1 VLTLLLTRHG
11 STPRS
16 EPEQHLGQRIDLEL
30 SEAGRA
36 AAEALGRRLEGVEL
50 ARIISSPLRRA
61 RETAELVVPG
71 AAVEVDD
78 RLMEM
83 DYGRWEGLT
92 YEQILARD
100 GDARRIWE
108 TDPASLAC
116 PDGESGSDVARRIR
130 SWLEELIEWVGADE
144 VEDRRVLAIAHST
157 TNRVLLC
164 VALGVPLR
172 DYRRRFVQ
180 QPANL
185 SVLRFEAAPG
195 SGGKLLLGNDVSHL
209 RGVRGMTWDGG

>member
-16 EPEQHLGQRIDLEL
+16 DPEQHLGRRIDLEL

-36 AAEALGRRLEGVEL
+36 AAQALGRRLEGVEL
-50 ARIISSPLRRA
+50 ARVISSPLRRA
-61 RETAELVVPG
+61 RETAELVVPR
-71 AAVEVDD
+71 AAVELDD

-108 TDPASLAC
+108 ADPASLAC
-116 PDGESGSDVARRIR
+116 PEGESGSDVARRVR
-130 SWLEELIEWVGADE
+130 SWLEDVIEWAGAEGAADQ
-144 VEDRRVLAIAHST
+144 RVLAIAHST

-185 SVLRFEAAPG
+185 SVLRFEGAPG
-195 SGGKLLLGNDVSHL
+195 SGGKLLLGNDVGHL
-209 RGVRGMTWDGG
+209 RGGVTWEGG